1 MSAYRTVEPCAEHR
15 VQVGRLSDRRTRVG
29 RVRTYLR
36 YPHLHEDLLTFVA
49 ADDVWIAPAEGGR
62 AWRLT
67 HDSVPAAFP
76 RFAPDGAHVAF
87 VSHRDG
93 HPEVY
98 TVPVDG
104 DGAPRRLTWWGAKST
119 RVLGWEGPDR
129 VLVASHAGQP
139 NLRHLVVRSV
149 GLDGTVRTPPW
160 GPAWGVAAR
169 EDGLIA
175 LVTPGSRPPAQWKRY
190 RGGTASRLWLGR
202 DDGGEGLAW
211 ERVLREEAAAIVD
224 PMWVDGRLV
233 FVSDRAA
240 LLPGTPEEADRQA
253 NLWAFGAGAVSAD
266 GALADTAPE
275 QLTDQGPDRGYV
287 RDATTDGHRVAW
299 HSRGRIWLLD
309 GLDGTP
315 REVEVSLP
323 GAAAAPYPLVPT
335 ARLGPVRP
343 DHGGDAS
350 LVSWHGGVHWL
361 AHREGPARALVV
373 DDAVRAREPQFL
385 GRTGRVVMVTDA
397 DGEDRLEVHD
407 LEADAGSAPRVLAPG
422 LLGRVLHLTTDPAGE
437 RVASISHDGVV
448 RLVDLSD
455 DSSGAVREVARSA
468 QGEALHPSFSPD
480 GRYLLWSQP
489 TAGEAELHRLMVLD
503 TRAPEARPVPLT
515 SGTFHDH
522 DPAFTRDGQHV
533 VFLSERTFDPDY
545 DTHEFA
551 LSFSGSTRPWLIPLA
566 ADQAPPFG
574 PTAEGWRLSDGT
586 PEASKDDGGENAAGQ
601 DARPPASPDLDAEGA
616 EQRVVPFPVPSGRY
630 RDLRVVKDG
639 VAWVREA
646 GEAGQLGARRA
657 GVTAEPG
664 TDSVEL
670 WSFPTRSLATIV
682 DKVDQLEVSGDGARL
697 VVRHKDSVTVTPA
710 DRKPEDEDP
719 AVVTVDLDRLRRQVS
734 PRELWRQM
742 FDENGRIMRE
752 HYWRSD
758 MDGVDWDGVLERWRP
773 LVDAVA
779 THDDLVDLLWETVA
793 ELNTSHAYITAPEQ
807 SDPALG
813 RRRLGLL
820 GADLARTAE
829 GWRIER
835 ILPGE
840 SSEPEARSPL
850 AAAGVGARVGD
861 LLVAVDGTP
870 VDPAYGPASRLTGAA
885 GKPVE
890 LTLRR
895 EGRDRRVVVV
905 PLADE
910 EVLRYQDWVRSRRDY
925 VRERSGGRLGY
936 VHVPDMTSYGWA
948 QLHRDLRHASAR
960 EGLVVDVRY
969 NRGGHTSQ
977 LVLARL
983 AAQTVGWAPAR
994 HYAEAGRYPAI
1005 SPRGPVVLVANEYS
1019 GSDGDIVNAAGQ
1031 AMGLGPVVGVRT
1043 WGGVV
1048 GIDGRF
1054 DLVDGTSITQPRYA
1068 FWLAGKDWGVE
1079 NHGVDPDIEVEHT
1092 PADFFSADDPQ
1103 LDRAMVEAFRLLEE
1117 RPAATAPLLP
1127 EPRVRRGGR
1136 T

>member
-1 MSAYRTVEPCAEHR
+1 MT
-15 VQVGRLSDRRTRVG
+15 
-29 RVRTYLR
+29 TYLR

-49 ADDVWIAPAEGGR
+49 ADDVWIAPVDGGR

-67 HDSVPAAFP
+67 HDSVPAAYP

-98 TVPVDG
+98 AVPVAG
-104 DGAPRRLTWWGAKST
+104 GAPRRLTWWGAKNT
-119 RVLGWEGPDR
+119 RVLGWDGPDR
-129 VLVASHAGQP
+129 VLVASHAGQA

-149 GLDGTVRTPPW
+149 GLDGSVRTPPW
-160 GPAWGVAAR
+160 GPAWGVSVR
-169 EDGLIA
+169 EDGLVA
-175 LVTPGSRPPAQWKRY
+175 LVTPGSRPPAHWKRY
-190 RGGTASRLWLGR
+190 RGGTAPRLWLGR
-202 DDGGEGLAW
+202 DEGGDALAW
-211 ERVLREEAAAIVD
+211 QRLLREDTASIVD
-224 PMWVDGRLV
+224 PMWVDGRLLL
-233 FVSDRAA
+233 VSDRAA
-240 LLPGTPEEADRQA
+240 LLPGTAEEADRQA
-253 NLWAFGAGAVSAD
+253 NLWAFGEGVVGRGISEDA
-266 GALADTAPE
+266 TPE
-275 QLTDQGPDRGYV
+275 QLTDQGPDLGYV
-287 RDATTDGHRVAW
+287 RDATTDGHRVVW

-309 GLDGTP
+309 RLDGTP
-315 REVEVSLP
+315 RHVEVSLP
-323 GAAAAPYPLVPT
+323 GAAASPYSLEPT
-335 ARLGPVRP
+335 TRLGPVRP

-350 LVSWHGGVHWL
+350 LVSWHGAVHWL
-361 AHREGPARALVV
+361 AHREGPARALAA
-373 DDAVRAREPQFL
+373 DDAVRAREPRFL

-397 DGEDRLEVHD
+397 AGEDRLEVHD
-407 LEADAGSAPRVLAPG
+407 LAADAGAGPRVVASG
-422 LLGRVLHLTTDPAGE
+422 ELGRVLHLAADPAGE
-437 RVASISHDGVV
+437 RVATISHDGAV
-448 RLVDLSD
+448 RLVDVGRSPAAEG
-455 DSSGAVREVARSA
+455 SQAGAEVGSGGGPEQAAGAVREVARSE

-489 TAGEAELHRLMVLD
+489 SSGEAELHRLMVLD
-503 TRAPEARPVPLT
+503 TRDSAAEAVALT

-522 DPAFTRDGQHV
+522 SPAFTRDGRHV
-533 VFLSERTFDPDY
+533 VFLSDRTFDPDY

-574 PTAEGWRLSDGT
+574 PTAQGWRLSEVDVKKDQRGSGAPSGDA
-586 PEASKDDGGENAAGQ
+586 PETDDIPA
-601 DARPPASPDLDAEGA
+601 ASPDLDAAGA
-616 EQRVVPFPVPSGRY
+616 EQRIVPFPVPSGRY

-639 VAWVREA
+639 VVWVREA

-664 TDSVEL
+664 TDTVEL
-670 WSFPTRSLATIV
+670 WSFPKRSLTTIV
-682 DKVDQLEVSGDGARL
+682 EKVDTLEVSGDGKRL

-719 AVVTVDLDRLRRQVS
+719 AVVAVDLERLRRQVS

-758 MDGVDWDGVLERWRP
+758 MDGVDWDAVLERWRP

-779 THDDLVDLLWETVA
+779 THDDLVDLLWETVG
-793 ELNTSHAYITAPEQ
+793 ELNTSHAYVTAPEANN
-807 SDPALG
+807 PAMA
-813 RRRLGLL
+813 RRKLGLL
-820 GADLARTAE
+820 GADLARSE
-829 GWRIER
+829 DGWRIER

-840 SSEPEARSPL
+840 SSDPEARSPL
-850 AAAGVGARVGD
+850 AAAGVGAQAGD
-861 LLVAVDGTP
+861 LIVAVDGAP
-870 VDPAYGPASRLTGAA
+870 VDPAYGPATRLMGAA

-895 EGRDRRVVVV
+895 DGNDRRVVVV

-936 VHVPDMTSYGWA
+936 VHVPDMMSSGWA

-960 EGLVVDVRY
+960 EGLIADVRY

-994 HYAEAGRYPAI
+994 HYAEAGRYPSIA
-1005 SPRGPVVLVANEYS
+1005 PRGPVVLVANENS

-1031 AMGLGPVVGVRT
+1031 AMGLGPVVGMRT

-1079 NHGVDPDIEVEHT
+1079 NHGVDPDIKVEHT
-1092 PADFFSADDPQ
+1092 PADFFGPDDPQ
-1103 LDRAMVEAFRLLEE
+1103 LDRAMAEALRLLEE
-1117 RPAATAPLLP
+1117 RPAATAPTLP
-1127 EPRVRRGGR
+1127 APRVRR
-1136 T
+1136 

>member
-1 MSAYRTVEPCAEHR
+1 MR
-15 VQVGRLSDRRTRVG
+15 VASVG
-29 RVRTYLR
+29 RVENYLR
-36 YPHLHEDLLTFVA
+36 YPHLHEDLVTFVG
-49 ADDVWIAPAEGGR
+49 ADDVWIAPVDGGR

-67 HDSVPAAFP
+67 HDSVPVAHP
-76 RFAPDGAHVAF
+76 RFAPDGAHIAF

-93 HPEVY
+93 HPEAY
-98 TVPVDG
+98 AVPVAG
-104 DGAPRRLTWWGAKST
+104 GGAPRRLTWWGARST
-119 RVLGWEGPDR
+119 RVLGWDGPDR
-129 VLVASHAGQP
+129 VLVASSAGQP
-139 NLRHLVVRSV
+139 NRLPVVRSV
-149 GLDGTVRTPPW
+149 GLDGSVRTPPW
-160 GPAWGVAAR
+160 GPASGVAVG
-169 EDGLIA
+169 EDGTVA

-190 RGGTASRLWLGR
+190 RGGTAPRLWLGR
-202 DDGGEGLAW
+202 DDDGSGTTWRRL
-211 ERVLREEAAAIVD
+211 LRAEPAGIVD

-233 FVSDRAA
+233 LVSDRAA
-240 LLPGTPEEADRQA
+240 VLPGTAEEADRQA
-253 NLWAFGAGAVSAD
+253 NLWAFGAGD
-266 GALADTAPE
+266 LADDSEPQ

-287 RDATTDGHRVAW
+287 RDATTDGRRVVW
-299 HSRGRIWLLD
+299 HSRGRLWLLD
-309 GLDGTP
+309 GLDADP
-315 REVEVSLP
+315 REVQTSLP
-323 GAAAAPYPLVPT
+323 GAAATPYSLSPT
-335 ARLGPVRP
+335 VQLGPLRP

-361 AHREGPARALVV
+361 AHREGPARALVA

-385 GRTGRVVMVTDA
+385 GRTGRAVLVTDA

-407 LEADAGSAPRVLAPG
+407 LEGATGPRVVAAG
-422 LLGRVLHLTTDPAGE
+422 QLGRVLHLVGDPAGE
-437 RVASISHDGVV
+437 RVATISHDGAI
-448 RLVDLSD
+448 RLVDVGGGGGGD
-455 DSSGAVREVARSA
+455 GDGVREVARSEE
-468 QGEALHPSFSPD
+468 GEALSPSFSPD

-489 TAGEAELHRLMVLD
+489 TGESELHRLMVLD
-503 TRAPEARPVPLT
+503 TRDPAAGPSALT

-522 DPAFTRDGQHV
+522 DPAFTRDGRHV

-574 PTAEGWRLSDGT
+574 PTAQGWRLSGPKEET
-586 PEASKDDGGENAAGQ
+586 K
-601 DARPPASPDLDAEGA
+601 ARPRPGEEDAQGEETPPDSPDLDAA
-616 EQRVVPFPVPSGRY
+616 ASEQRVVPFPVPSGRY

-639 VAWVREA
+639 VVWVREA
-646 GEAGQLGARRA
+646 GEAGELGARRA
-657 GVTAEPG
+657 GVAAEPG

-670 WSFPTRSLATIV
+670 WSFPKRTVATV
-682 DKVDQLEVSGDGARL
+682 VEKVDEVEVSGDGERL

-710 DRKPEDEDP
+710 DRRPEDDDP
-719 AVVTVDLDRLRRQVS
+719 AVVTVDLGRLRREVS

-742 FDENGRIMRE
+742 FEENGRIMRD
-752 HYWRSD
+752 HYWRAD
-758 MDGVDWDGVLERWRP
+758 MDGVDWDAVLRRWRP
-773 LVDAVA
+773 VVESLA
-779 THDDLVDLLWETVA
+779 THDDLVDLLWETVG
-793 ELNTSHAYITAPEQ
+793 ELNTSHAYVMPADRP
-807 SDPALG
+807 DPQVA

-820 GADLARTAE
+820 GADLSRTDE

-850 AAAGVGARVGD
+850 AAAGVGAREGD
-861 LLVAVDGTP
+861 LVVAVDGAP
-870 VDPAYGPASRLTGAA
+870 VDAAFGPSTRLMGAA

-895 EGRDRRVVVV
+895 DGTDRRAVVV

-948 QLHRDLRHASAR
+948 QLHRDLRHASAC

-977 LVLARL
+977 LVLSRL

-994 HYAEAGRYPAI
+994 HYATAGRYPAT
-1005 SPRGPVVLVANEYS
+1005 SPRGPVVLVANELS

-1068 FWLAGKDWGVE
+1068 FWLQGKDWGVE

-1092 PADFFSADDPQ
+1092 PGDFFAEDDPQ
-1103 LDRAMVEAFRLLEE
+1103 LDRAMTEAFRILQE
-1117 RPAATAPLLP
+1117 RPAARAPQLP
-1127 EPRVRRGGR
+1127 APRVRR
-1136 T
+1136 

>member
-1 MSAYRTVEPCAEHR
+1 MDALTNQQQPSTLA
-15 VQVGRLSDRRTRVG
+15 TRVG
-29 RVRTYLR
+29 RVKNYLR

-49 ADDVWIAPAEGGR
+49 ADDVWIAPTEGGR

-67 HDSVPAAFP
+67 HDSVPVAHP

-98 TVPVDG
+98 AVPLAEG
-104 DGAPRRLTWWGAKST
+104 GAPQRLTWWGAKNT
-119 RVLGWEGPDR
+119 RVLGWDGPDR

-139 NLRHLVVRSV
+139 NLRHLVIRSV
-149 GLDGTVRTPPW
+149 GLDGSLRTPPW
-160 GPAWGVAAR
+160 GPASGVAVR
-169 EDGLIA
+169 EDGVVA

-190 RGGTASRLWLGR
+190 RGGTAARLWLGR
-202 DDGGEGLAW
+202 EDAGAGMAW
-211 ERVLREEAAAIVD
+211 QRVLREDTAGLVD

-240 LLPGTPEEADRQA
+240 LLPGTAEEADRQA
-253 NLWAFGAGAVSAD
+253 NLWAFGVGDVTEDGLPDGDVTAD
-266 GALADTAPE
+266 GLVGSAPE
-275 QLTDQGPDRGYV
+275 QLTDQGPDLGYV
-287 RDATTDGHRVAW
+287 RDASTDGHRVIW
-299 HSRGRIWLLD
+299 HSRGRLWLLD
-309 GLDGTP
+309 GLDATP
-315 REVEVSLP
+315 REVVVSLP
-323 GAAAAPYPLVPT
+323 GAAAAAYSLSPT
-335 ARLGPVRP
+335 AQLGPLRP

-361 AHREGPARALVV
+361 THREGPARALVA

-385 GRTGRVVMVTDA
+385 GRTGRVVVVTDA

-407 LEADAGSAPRVLAPG
+407 LEGGDPRVVASG
-422 LLGRVLHLTTDPAGE
+422 QLGRVLHLAADPAGE
-437 RVASISHDGVV
+437 RVAAISHDGAV
-448 RLVDLSD
+448 RLVDVET
-455 DSSGAVREVARSA
+455 GAVREVANSE
-468 QGEALHPSFSPD
+468 QGEALSPSFSPD

-503 TRAPEARPVPLT
+503 TRDAGADPVALT

-545 DTHEFA
+545 DVHEFA

-574 PTAEGWRLSDGT
+574 PTAQGWRLSENGAATDGAST
-586 PEASKDDGGENAAGQ
+586 PHTGAQTEGAQDDSSKKGDKQ
-601 DARPPASPDLDAEGA
+601 PPASPDLDAEGS

-639 VAWVREA
+639 VIWVREA
-646 GEAGQLGARRA
+646 GEAGELGTRRA

-664 TDSVEL
+664 TDSVQL
-670 WSFPTRSLATIV
+670 WSFPKRAVETVV
-682 DKVDQLEVSGDGARL
+682 DKVDTVEVSGDGERL
-697 VVRHKDSVTVTPA
+697 VVRHKDTVTVTPA
-710 DRKPEDEDP
+710 DRKPEDQDP
-719 AVVTVDLDRLRRQVS
+719 AVVNVDLGRLRREVS
-734 PRELWRQM
+734 PRVLWRQM
-742 FDENGRIMRE
+742 FEENGRIMRE
-752 HYWRSD
+752 HYWRPD
-758 MDGVDWDGVLERWRP
+758 MDGIDWDAVLQRWRP
-773 LVDAVA
+773 VVEAVA
-779 THDDLVDLLWETVA
+779 SHDDLVDLLWETVG
-793 ELNTSHAYITAPEQ
+793 ELNTSHAYVTPPQRTDPEI
-807 SDPALG
+807 A

-820 GADLARTAE
+820 GADLSRTDE
-829 GWRIER
+829 GWTIER

-840 SSEPEARSPL
+840 SSEPDARSPL

-861 LLVAVDGTP
+861 VVVAVDGAP
-870 VDPAYGPASRLTGAA
+870 VDPTHGPAPLLMGAA
-885 GKPVE
+885 DKPVE

-895 EGRDRRVVVV
+895 DGSKRRVVVV

-948 QLHRDLRHASAR
+948 QLHRDLRHATAR

-994 HYAEAGRYPAI
+994 HYAVASRYPGT
-1005 SPRGPVVLVANEYS
+1005 SPRGPVVLVANEFS

-1031 AMGLGPVVGVRT
+1031 AMGLGPVVGMRT

-1054 DLVDGTSITQPRYA
+1054 DLVDGTAITQPRYA
-1068 FWLAGKDWGVE
+1068 FWLQGKDWGVE

-1092 PADFFSADDPQ
+1092 PGDYFGEDDPQ
-1103 LDRAMVEAFRLLEE
+1103 LDRAIAEAFAQLEDK
-1117 RPAATAPLLP
+1117 PAATAPALP
-1127 EPRVRRGGR
+1127 EPRVRR
-1136 T
+1136 

>member
-1 MSAYRTVEPCAEHR
+1 MEN
-15 VQVGRLSDRRTRVG
+15 
-29 RVRTYLR
+29 YLR
-36 YPHLHEDLLTFVA
+36 YPHLHHDLITFVG
-49 ADDVWIAPAEGGR
+49 ADDVWIAPVHGGR

-67 HDSVPAAFP
+67 HDAVPVTHP
-76 RFAPDGAHVAF
+76 RFSPDGAHVAF

-93 HPEVY
+93 HPEAY
-98 TVPVDG
+98 AVPVAEG
-104 DGAPRRLTWWGAKST
+104 GPPRRLTWWGAKST

-149 GLDGTVRTPPW
+149 GLDGSVRTPPW
-160 GPAWGVAAR
+160 GPAWGVSVR
-169 EDGLIA
+169 EDGTVA
-175 LVTPGSRPPAQWKRY
+175 LATPGSRPPAHWKRY
-190 RGGTASRLWLGR
+190 RGGTAPHLWLGR
-202 DDGGEGLAW
+202 GDPAAGLEW
-211 ERVLREEAAAIVD
+211 ERVLREETAGIVD

-240 LLPGTPEEADRQA
+240 LLPGTAEEADRQA
-253 NLWAFGAGAVSAD
+253 NLWVFAVGDVTAD
-266 GALADTAPE
+266 SVPE
-275 QLTDQGPDRGYV
+275 QLTDQGPDLGYV
-287 RDATTDGHRVAW
+287 RDGATDGHRIVW
-299 HSRGRIWLLD
+299 HSRGRLWLLD
-309 GLDGTP
+309 GLDASP
-315 REVEVSLP
+315 REVTVSLP
-323 GAAAAPYPLVPT
+323 GAGATPYSLSPT
-335 ARLGPVRP
+335 AQLGPLRP

-350 LVSWHGGVHWL
+350 LVSWHGGLHWL
-361 AHREGPARALVV
+361 AHREGPARALVA
-373 DDAVRAREPQFL
+373 DGAVRAREAGFL
-385 GRTGRVVMVTDA
+385 GRTGSAVVVTDA

-407 LEADAGSAPRVLAPG
+407 LAGSAGEGPRVVASG
-422 LLGRVLHLTTDPAGE
+422 RLGRVLHLVSDPAGE
-437 RVASISHDGVV
+437 RVATVSHDGAV
-448 RLVDLSD
+448 RLVDLGVTDAASD
-455 DSSGAVREVARSA
+455 AGDGAVREVALSD
-468 QGEALHPSFSPD
+468 QGEALSPSFSPD

-489 TAGEAELHRLMVLD
+489 TEGESGLHRLMVVD
-503 TRAPEARPVPLT
+503 TSDPATHPVALT

-522 DPAFTRDGQHV
+522 DPAFTRDGKHV

-545 DTHEFA
+545 DAHEFA

-574 PTAEGWRLSDGT
+574 PTAQGWRLSEAEDDAKGKHHPGEGGAGE
-586 PEASKDDGGENAAGQ
+586 PEDDE
-601 DARPPASPDLDAEGA
+601 RPPASPDLDAEGA

-630 RDLRVVKDG
+630 RALRVVKDG
-639 VAWVREA
+639 VVWVREA
-646 GEAGQLGARRA
+646 GETGVLGTRRA

-670 WSFPTRSLATIV
+670 WSFPKRAVETVV
-682 DKVDQLEVSGDGARL
+682 DKVGTVEVSGDGERL
-697 VVRHKDSVTVTPA
+697 VVRHKDTVTVTPA
-710 DRKPEDEDP
+710 GRKPEEGDP
-719 AVVTVDLDRLRRQVS
+719 SVVTVDLGRLRREVS

-742 FDENGRIMRE
+742 FEENGRIMRD
-752 HYWRSD
+752 HYWRAD
-758 MDGVDWDGVLERWRP
+758 MDGVDWAGVLRRWRP
-773 LVDAVA
+773 VLEAVA
-779 THDDLVDLLWETVA
+779 THDDLVDLLWETVG
-793 ELNTSHAYITAPEQ
+793 ELNTSHAYVMPPERP
-807 SDPALG
+807 DPQVA

-820 GADLARTAE
+820 GADLSPTDE

-850 AAAGVGARVGD
+850 EAAGVGARAGD
-861 LLVAVDGTP
+861 VVVAVDGAP
-870 VDPAYGPASRLTGAA
+870 VDAAYGPATRLLGAA

-895 EGRDRRVVVV
+895 DGTDRRVVVV
-905 PLADE
+905 PLPDE
-910 EVLRYQDWVRSRRDY
+910 EVLRYQDWVRSRREY

-983 AAQTVGWAPAR
+983 VGKAVGWAPAR
-994 HYAEAGRYPAI
+994 HHAVPGRYPAT

-1054 DLVDGTSITQPRYA
+1054 DLVDGTAITQPRYA
-1068 FWLAGKDWGVE
+1068 FWLQGKGWGVE

-1092 PADFFSADDPQ
+1092 PGHFFGEDDPQ
-1103 LDRAMVEAFRLLEE
+1103 LDRAMSEALRMLEE
-1117 RPAATAPLLP
+1117 KPALTAPGLP
-1127 EPRVRRGGR
+1127 APRVRR
-1136 T
+1136 